1 MEMIISTISLDQRLQ
16 ILLMDGLF
24 MVYGNKT
31 KTGKK
36 MCAVIGMGLIM
47 GIVLRQLKLLLI
59 QRDELGLIL
68 ETVILLELFMPSW
81 MEML

>member
-1 MEMIISTISLDQRLQ
+1 MEMIISTISLDRRLQ

-24 MVYGNKT
+24 MVHGNKT

-36 MCAVIGMGLIM
+36 TCAVIGMGLIM
-47 GIVLRQLKLLLI
+47 RQLKLFLI